1 MTDTR
6 FGVDGAARAPRRPR
20 RLSLVLAIVATAI
33 LLVPPMAASAAVAK
47 PAPARATA
55 ASVAGPCTRTVK
67 GFSAAA
73 VESARNAAGAGGIVC
88 FPAGTY
94 SGSLHASVPRQ
105 TWKLDDA
112 AKLTGSV
119 YITGAGVKLFNGI
132 SIRTGVD
139 RWTASVEI
147 RAHDVTVQSVR
158 FLGGGTGV
166 GVYGVDRSRILSNT
180 FKYMLGSAVSIW
192 SEGVGADRT
201 LVRGNNIVQTR
212 THQVSPITSRGN
224 EGGGHGGVQNYRPII
239 RKNTINQGAGDI
251 GWFGIELKQS
261 KGAIVESNRIKGGI
275 VLMSIPE
282 TDNALIRYNTFDL
295 RGTPHWGIEVGNAHD
310 AIIDKNTFFGD
321 GMGGVDYAIALNTG
335 SLRTLARQ
343 NKATDMRTF
352 FAIAGDGHRVT
363 DNCLK
368 TRVQF
373 VQEFAL
379 NGGPNIVFARNRSC

>member
-1 MTDTR
+1 MRDTR
-6 FGVDGAARAPRRPR
+6 FGVADVSRASRRPR
-20 RLSLVLAIVATAI
+20 RLPLALTVVVTAI
-33 LLVPPMAASAAVAK
+33 LLVPPVAASAGVAK
-47 PAPARATA
+47 PAA
-55 ASVAGPCTRTVK
+55 AGHAAGSVAGPCTRTVS

-73 VESARNAAGAGGIVC
+73 VERARDLAGAGGIVC

-94 SGSLHASVPRQ
+94 SGSLHATVARQ

-119 YITGAGVKLFNGI
+119 YITGAGVKLFNGV
-132 SIRTGVD
+132 SVRAGVN

-147 RAHDVTVQSVR
+147 RANDVTVQSVR

-166 GVYGVDRSRILSNT
+166 GVYGKDRSRIISNT

-201 LVRGNNIVQTR
+201 LVRGNRIVQSR

-224 EGGGHGGVQNYRPII
+224 EGSSHGGVQNNRPII
-239 RKNTINQGAGDI
+239 RKNVIDQGAGDI

-261 KGAIVESNRIKGGI
+261 KNAIVESNTIKGGI

-282 TDNALIRYNTFDL
+282 TDNATIRYNTFDL
-295 RGTPHWGIEVGNAHD
+295 RGTPHWGIEVGNAYD
-310 AIIDKNTFFGD
+310 AVIDKNTFFGD
-321 GMGGVDYAIALNTG
+321 GPGGVDYAIALNTNPR
-335 SLRTLARQ
+335 RTLARW
-343 NKATDMRTF
+343 NNATNLRTF

-368 TRVQF
+368 SSVRF
-373 VQEFAL
+373 VEEFAL
-379 NGGPNIVFARNRSC
+379 NGGPDIIFARNRC